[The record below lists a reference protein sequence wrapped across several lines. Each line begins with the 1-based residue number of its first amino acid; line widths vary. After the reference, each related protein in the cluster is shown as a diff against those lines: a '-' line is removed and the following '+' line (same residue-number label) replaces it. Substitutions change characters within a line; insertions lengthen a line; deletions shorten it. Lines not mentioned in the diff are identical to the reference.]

1 MLGTP
6 PKIYFWC
13 SSGGVH
19 GQTHCTLQLSVQW
32 VHQTWSN
39 SLHTSVKCGVSLITW
54 NFVSRCGSTFDAI
67 HGQTHCTL
75 QLSLQWLCSLGI
87 LWADVGK
94 CFWNTEVHV
103 YMETSGSDARSLFE
117 KRCISSEMTNCTCCM
132 QKLGAAGRI
141 QQGMCTW
148 KLIVLM
154 QASKQREDRN
164 LLQVER

>member
-1 MLGTP
+1 MVKLSAHFKKG
-6 PKIYFWC
+6 C
-13 SSGGVH
+13 SKFTRY

-32 VHQTWSN
+32 DHQTWSN
-39 SLHTSVKCGVSLITW
+39 SMHTSVKCAVSLITW

-117 KRCISSEMTNCTCCM
+117 KRCVSSEMTNCTCCM
-132 QKLGAAGRI
+132 QKLAAAGRI

-154 QASKQREDRN
+154 QASKEKTEICYR
-164 LLQVER
+164 